1 MSEGKTFGF
10 YTQTQ
15 WLWNEHLFND
25 VTEKAFKWISRLDL
39 NSSICSLGSGFSPHE
54 IEVYYDF
61 CQHFKLKSFI
71 MFITI
76 FTIYFFNSFKTSFF
90 FSAITSISSQGLFVL
105 EIVINN
111 IVDHLCCNEK
121 CCKLK
126 DAFLFSQRSLL
137 RLLHVA
143 AFSSF

>member
-1 MSEGKTFGF
+1 MKSKFTMIFVNI
-10 YTQTQ
+10 
-15 WLWNEHLFND
+15 LNCNHLSCL
-25 VTEKAFKWISRLDL
+25 SRFLRFIFL
-39 NSSICSLGSGFSPHE
+39 IL
-54 IEVYYDF
+54 
-61 CQHFKLKSFI
+61 LKRH
-71 MFITI
+71 
-76 FTIYFFNSFKTSFF
+76 FF

-111 IVDHLCCNEK
+111 IVDDLCCNEK

-143 AFSSF
+143 AFSLF